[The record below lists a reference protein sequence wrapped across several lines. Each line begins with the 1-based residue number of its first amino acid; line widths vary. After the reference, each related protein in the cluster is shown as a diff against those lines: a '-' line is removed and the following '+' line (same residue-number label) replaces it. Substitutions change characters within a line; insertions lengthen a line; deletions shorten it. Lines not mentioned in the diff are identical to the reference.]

1 MYHSHKNSKPRTNK
15 DDAFS
20 AEVSQDQ
27 NEFDFQNRRIDKPHT
42 DKQSA
47 NESSNAQDNGESP
60 SVANKEEPVQNEGQT
75 RPKYDKDNDFFD

>member
-1 MYHSHKNSKPRTNK
+1 VYHSHKNSKPRANK

-27 NEFDFQNRRIDKPHT
+27 NEFDFQNRRIDKPQA

-60 SVANKEEPVQNEGQT
+60 SVAKEEPVQIDGQT
-75 RPKYDKDNDFFD
+75 RAKYDKNNDFFD